1 MKMKYGTG
9 NKRKYTP
16 PGPLDLHRDKQD
28 ITCGIHHTMT
38 ETDIIKHSTSKHS
51 IKHKRAAVRHMIN
64 RTEQLS
70 VTYEAK
76 QKIIQADGTHSRQQ
90 WVKHT

>member
-1 MKMKYGTG
+1 MKYGTG
-9 NKRKYTP
+9 NKQKCTP
-16 PGPLDLHRDKQD
+16 PAPRDLYRNKQD
-28 ITCGIHHTMT
+28 ITCGIYHMMT
-38 ETDIIKHSTSKHS
+38 ETDIIEHSTSKHS

-70 VTYEAK
+70 VTSAAK
-76 QKIIQADGTHSRQQ
+76 QKIIQEDGTHSREH